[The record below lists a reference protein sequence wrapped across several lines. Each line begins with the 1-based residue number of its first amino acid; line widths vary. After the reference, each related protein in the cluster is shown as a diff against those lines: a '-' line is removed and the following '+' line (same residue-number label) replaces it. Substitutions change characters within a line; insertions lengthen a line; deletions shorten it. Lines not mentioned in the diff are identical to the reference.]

1 MKTIGGTKEY
11 YWVRIFLP
19 ILLLSIIV
27 MSGTIFPPLP
37 VAQSQNQR
45 SQPPVAVTFLG
56 AEDVKDW
63 LDARQAFLLVDA
75 RRPEEYARA
84 HIPTAVNT
92 PRFRHLGDGM
102 VDLAEAG
109 EEHPVVFYCD
119 GPPRSRYGPCVRSIV
134 GQLRNG
140 SPEVYWFKEG
150 MQAWRD
156 RGYPTKTGALP

>member
-1 MKTIGGTKEY
+1 MK
-11 YWVRIFLP
+11 VFLP
-19 ILLLSIIV
+19 VSLLLIIVIIV

-37 VAQSQNQR
+37 VAQSQNQG
-45 SQPPVAVTFLG
+45 SEPPVAVTFLG
-56 AEDVKDW
+56 AEDVKAW

-92 PRFRHLGDGM
+92 PRFGLLVDG
-102 VDLAEAG
+102 VDLEEAG

-119 GPPRSRYGPCVRSIV
+119 RPPRSRYGPCVRSIAA
-134 GQLRNG
+134 QLRNE